1 MEKRQKPYFRLTK
14 AERASIERELAKR
27 TPRCRE
33 LARQLGRSPATIS
46 DEARRNRTLARG
58 ASKGARAG
66 LDAPEGACE
75 RLLKWPWTC
84 NGCPLKAHCGRKW
97 GASYS
102 AARAQALA
110 DEELSASRRGVD
122 CSEERF
128 DWMMDRIRSDVAR
141 GLSPAQIAQGRAG
154 EFKVSASTIYRWIS
168 RGYGGMCNADLRRK
182 VGYRERRKAPD
193 PRPAAHG
200 EARSHAAFSALPEE
214 ERARACEMDTV
225 VGRARDRKRILTL
238 YLRPFKAQLCVL
250 LPDGSSSAVAAALDM
265 LERACGADLFGR
277 LFGLLLTDNGAEFS
291 DPEAIERSAL
301 GGGPRCRVYYCD
313 PRQSQQKGAC
323 ERNHVE
329 LRKLLPKG
337 RGITFDELDARDMAE
352 LMSQM
357 NSEPR
362 KSLLGAS
369 PTALLKAAVPGSDEL
384 LDALGVREIPY
395 EKLDLTLRALN
406 AARAERGL
414 PPLA

>member
-1 MEKRQKPYFRLTK
+1 MGKRQRAYFRLTK
-14 AERASIERELAKR
+14 AERASIERELARR

-33 LARQLGRSPATIS
+33 LARQLGRSPATVS
-46 DEARRNRTLARG
+46 DEVRRNRTLSRG

-75 RLLKWPWTC
+75 RLSKWPWTC

-122 CSEERF
+122 CAEERF
-128 DWMMDRIRSDVAR
+128 GWMMDRVRSDVAR

-154 EFKVSASTIYRWIS
+154 EFRVSPSTIYRWVS

-182 VGYRERRKAPD
+182 VGYKERRRAEPA
-193 PRPAAHG
+193 RPTAHG
-200 EARSHAAFSALPEE
+200 AERSYAAFSALPAE

-225 VGRARDRKRILTL
+225 VGRSGDRKRVLTL
-238 YLRPFKAQLCVL
+238 FLRPFSFQFCLV
-250 LPDGSSSAVAAALDM
+250 LPDGTSSAVAAALDM
-265 LERACGADLFGR
+265 LERAAGADLFRR
-277 LFGLLLTDNGAEFS
+277 LFGLALTDNGPEFS
-291 DPEAIERSAL
+291 DTGALERSAAE
-301 GGGPRCRVYYCD
+301 GGPRCRVYYCD
-313 PRQSQQKGAC
+313 PRQSQQKGRC

-337 RGITFDELDARDMAE
+337 RGIGFDGLDGRDMAE
-352 LMSQM
+352 LMSQL

-362 KSLLGAS
+362 KSLLGAA
-369 PTALLKAAVPGSDEL
+369 PTALLKAAVPESVGL
-384 LDALGVREIPY
+384 LDALGVREVPY
-395 EKLDLTLRALN
+395 GELDLTVNALN